1 MTIAIVV
8 VCFRIISSIIARV
21 VASVAIVGI
30 APTVGGITPTVGRI
44 APTVGGIS
52 PTVGGISEGETHP
65 PSGITPSHAD
75 PPAEWATSI
84 PV

>member
-52 PTVGGISEGETHP
+52 EGETHP